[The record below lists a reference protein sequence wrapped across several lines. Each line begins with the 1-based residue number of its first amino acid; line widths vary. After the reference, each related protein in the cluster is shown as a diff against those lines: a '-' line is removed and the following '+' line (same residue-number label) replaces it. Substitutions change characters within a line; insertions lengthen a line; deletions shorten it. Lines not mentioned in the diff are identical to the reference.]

1 VTDSDRSFIATAS
14 QTVGPFF
21 DVGPGREAHLRPVV
35 WAGQSGDR
43 LHLQLRV
50 TDGDGDPV
58 PDALIEIWQADSN
71 GAHGASSRDRDSGWQ
86 GIGRLATSP
95 LGTCIFD
102 TVRPGSVASS
112 EAGHVN
118 VCFFS
123 RGLLRHIYTRIYFA
137 GDPALA
143 SDPVLAL
150 VPPDRR
156 ETLIAQPVSGQSGWW
171 SFEIRLQGDR
181 ETVFFDL

>member
-1 VTDSDRSFIATAS
+1 VSDSTRAFVATAS

-35 WAGQSGDR
+35 WAGRSADR
-43 LHLQLRV
+43 LHLELRV
-50 TDGDGDPV
+50 TDGAGEPV
-58 PDALIEIWQADSN
+58 PDAMIEIWQADPDGGLAPVSN
-71 GAHGASSRDRDSGWQ
+71 DRESGWQ
-86 GIGRLATSP
+86 GVGRLATSP
-95 LGTCIFD
+95 RGTCIFD
-102 TVRPGSVASS
+102 TVRPGRVAPN
-112 EAGHVN
+112 EAGHIN

-137 GDPALA
+137 GDSNLA

-156 ETLIAQPVSGQSGWW
+156 ETLLAHPVPSPPNWW
-171 SFEIRLQGDR
+171 SFDIRLQGDR